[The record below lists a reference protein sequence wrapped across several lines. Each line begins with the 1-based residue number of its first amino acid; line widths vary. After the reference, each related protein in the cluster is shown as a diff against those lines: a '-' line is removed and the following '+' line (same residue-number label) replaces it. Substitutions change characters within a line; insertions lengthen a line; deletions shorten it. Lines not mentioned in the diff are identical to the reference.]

1 MNLTVK
7 LGRIAI
13 ASFLLGILFSYSSTA
28 SAAIDTSVLNV
39 GDKIP
44 ELKYDKWLK
53 GRPFKE
59 YQKGRL
65 YIFEFWATWCGP
77 CRMAMPH
84 LSEVAAKYKDK
95 LTVVGV
101 DIWETLGGHTPSI
114 TPEMFVKK
122 MGNNMAYNVVTD
134 TKDGWMGKS
143 WMLAAG
149 QQGIPCSF
157 MVKDGII
164 LWIGHP
170 INLDSVIDVVNSGK
184 YDPVAVKEEFRK
196 KAAAQAQSEATMHKI
211 MDPIDSAEKHGNYA
225 LEFQLMEEAKKTM
238 PDYAQYLD
246 FKKFSSLLEHAG
258 EDSAMTFLRRW
269 QMDPNA
275 QFVGSSAATIF
286 QKKGLSK
293 DSYLYGIELIKKATH
308 NVVQQGAPGF
318 IYQDLMA
325 KGYAAA
331 GDYRQAVDVLKAAI
345 DQSKAALKEGKYKG
359 MVEQDSIDKMEK
371 NLAEYRSHL

>member
-13 ASFLLGILFSYSSTA
+13 ASFLLGILFSFSNKA

-53 GRPFKE
+53 GHPFKE

-77 CRMAMPH
+77 CRQAMPH

-95 LTVVGV
+95 LTVIGV
-101 DIWETLGGHTPSI
+101 DIWETQGGHTPSI
-114 TPEMFVKK
+114 TPENFVKK

-134 TKDGWMGKS
+134 TKDGWMGKN

-196 KAAAQAQSEATMHKI
+196 KAAAQAQSEAAMHKI
-211 MDPIDSAEKHGNYA
+211 MDPIDSAEKAGNYT
-225 LEFQLMEEAKKTM
+225 LEFELMEKAKKSV

-246 FKKFSSLLEHAG
+246 FKKFSTLLEHVG

-269 QMDPNA
+269 QTDPNA
-275 QFVGSSAATIF
+275 QFVASSGVMIF

-293 DSYLYGIELIKKATH
+293 DTYLYGIELIKKAMDKAVT
-308 NVVQQGAPGF
+308 QGVPASVF
-318 IYQDLMA
+318 QHLMA
-325 KGYAAA
+325 QGYVSA
-331 GDYRQAVDVLKAAI
+331 GDYRQAVDVLQTAL
-345 DQSKAALKEGKYKG
+345 DDSKKALKEGKYKG
-359 MVEQDSIDKMEK
+359 MIQQDTIDKMEK
-371 NLAEYRSHL
+371 DLAEYKSHL